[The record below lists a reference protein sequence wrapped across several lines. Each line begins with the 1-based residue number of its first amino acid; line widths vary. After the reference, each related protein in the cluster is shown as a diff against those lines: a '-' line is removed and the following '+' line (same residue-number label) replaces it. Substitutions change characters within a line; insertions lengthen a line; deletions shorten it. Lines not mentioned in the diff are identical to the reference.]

1 LSADRAPQLKAIVMH
16 PLDINREPGIM
27 KERDIGA
34 LIVGVILGGVSTD
47 LVFMAAAWFGHV
59 GMFIIC
65 GLLFTLIVS
74 LLAEQKIILLG
85 LVPNLVMTLCLTVY
99 FLFLLPDIPEWF
111 DVLWVAL
118 TMLRAAIT
126 LALVVSVP
134 IYFLRKN
141 LGKEDKVHHVFS
153 RDA

>member
-1 LSADRAPQLKAIVMH
+1 MSAVSIRA
-16 PLDINREPGIM
+16 EIM

-34 LIVGVILGGVSTD
+34 LIVGVILGGVSTY
-47 LVFMAAAWFGHV
+47 LVFIAAAWFAHA

-74 LLAEQKIILLG
+74 LLSERKIILLG
-85 LVPNLVMTLCLTVY
+85 LVPNLVMTLCLTFY
-99 FLFLLPDIPEWF
+99 FLFFSPDIPESF
-111 DVLWVAL
+111 DVLWVVL
-118 TMLRAAIT
+118 LMLAAAIS

-141 LGKEDKVHHVFS
+141 MGKDDKVHHVFS